1 MKMLLKTLLTVTV
14 ALWINLAGA
23 QQQLEVIELQSKSVD
38 QVLPV
43 LQPLVEPGGTLSG
56 MNNQLFLRASARNRA
71 EIKKALAAIDTPT
84 RRLIIRT
91 SQNREAENNAQGAQ
105 ASGQVVLGSSK
116 NSHVQAQVWNTK
128 SVRGESAGQMVQ
140 TVEGGQAFIQ
150 IGRSLAIPMRQVV
163 VGPGGAI
170 INESVVYRDV
180 GSGFYAVPHL
190 NGQRVTIEISQ
201 QADSVAS
208 YRSGNINTQRL
219 STTVSGQL
227 GEWIAL
233 GGGGRQAT
241 GNQNGAFS
249 VSSSDARD
257 NRSIWLMV
265 EEVE

>member
-14 ALWINLAGA
+14 ALWINFAGA
-23 QQQLEVIELQSKSVD
+23 QQQLEVIELQSKSVE

-43 LQPLVEPGGTLSG
+43 LQPLLEPGGTLSG

-105 ASGQVVLGSSK
+105 ASGQVVLGSSR
-116 NSHVQAQVWNTK
+116 NTHVQAQVWNTK

-170 INESVVYRDV
+170 INETVVYRDV

-219 STTVSGQL
+219 STTVSGRL
-227 GEWIAL
+227 GEWIEL
-233 GGGGRQAT
+233 GGAGRQ
-241 GNQNGAFS
+241 
-249 VSSSDARD
+249 SDRQQSGTLSLSTSDIRD
-257 NRSIWLMV
+257 QRSIWLKV